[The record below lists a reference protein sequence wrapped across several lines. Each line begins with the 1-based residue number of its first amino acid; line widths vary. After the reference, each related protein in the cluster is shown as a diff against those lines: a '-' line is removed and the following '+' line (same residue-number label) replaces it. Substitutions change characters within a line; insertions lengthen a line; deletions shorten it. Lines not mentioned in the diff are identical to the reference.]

1 MRNAVL
7 FFTDYT
13 HIGNLASVVHL
24 PWRFEM
30 GLNFS
35 YSSAASFNATIG
47 GIDFN
52 GDGTT
57 GDLLPGTTVG
67 AFNRGLDRSE
77 LLRLVD
83 QFNQAHA
90 GTTDCHGR
98 VIPRL
103 RLPLEYAL
111 VDNFHALDLRLSR
124 SLVFRERLR
133 LSVIGEVF
141 NLYNN
146 ANLTGYGGDLTNAV
160 FWPGYQPGDAGFW
173 FRRPARVSTGSES
186 ELLR

>member
-1 MRNAVL
+1 
-7 FFTDYT
+7 
-13 HIGNLASVVHL
+13 
-24 PWRFEM
+24 M

-35 YSSAASFNATIG
+35 YSSAAPFNATIG

-67 AFNRGLDRSE
+67 AFNRGLGRSD

-83 QFNQAHA
+83 QFNHA
-90 GTTDCHGR
+90 YGGTIDSHGR
-98 VIPRL
+98 VIPPL
-103 RLPLEYAL
+103 RLPLDYVL
-111 VDNFHALDLRLSR
+111 GDNFHALDLRLSR

-141 NLYNN
+141 NVYNN
-146 ANLTGYGGDLTNAV
+146 ANLTGHGGDLTNAAFGQPTSRATQV
-160 FWPGYQPGDAGFW
+160 FGSGGPRAFQLAL
-173 FRRPARVSTGSES
+173 RVSF
-186 ELLR
+186 